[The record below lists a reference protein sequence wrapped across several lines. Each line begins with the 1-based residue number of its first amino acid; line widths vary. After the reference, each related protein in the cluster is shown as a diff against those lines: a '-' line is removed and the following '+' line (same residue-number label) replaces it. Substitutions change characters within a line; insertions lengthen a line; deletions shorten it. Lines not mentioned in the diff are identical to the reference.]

1 MAILCHFKAVFDTF
15 KANSPFPVPMMEQH
29 PNYLSLELPGSPIVL
44 DEQIR
49 FPGRKQSV
57 DYFKF
62 PQEGRGLRFLRSFDL
77 SLSSVAK
84 MRHCFASGLRS
95 QGRKVLNL
103 IEKKV
108 KGAFLEVFCIHF
120 IGE

>member
-1 MAILCHFKAVFDTF
+1 MAFGCHTDAVFDTF
-15 KANSPFPVPMMEQH
+15 KANSPFPVPMGETH

-62 PQEGRGLRFLRSFDL
+62 PQEGKGFDNFRFIT
-77 SLSSVAK
+77 
-84 MRHCFASGLRS
+84 
-95 QGRKVLNL
+95 Q
-103 IEKKV
+103 
-108 KGAFLEVFCIHF
+108 
-120 IGE
+120 